1 MIPTPQGNGTT
12 DKGKAGKD
20 PIYTPPPAA
29 QQLPIPLKFFGF
41 ASQPGEP
48 KKVFLSKDTDVFIAG
63 EGEIVDRRYKVMRI
77 SATSVEIQD
86 LVVSGPAAEHTA
98 DAGEPVV
105 TKCGT
110 QIRERRRRAPIAA
123 SPRPR
128 EKGYILLTLLL
139 MVALMAVL
147 AMGVIIP
154 LKYEYQRDQETEM
167 IHRGVQYSRAIQG
180 YYKKFSRY
188 PTKLEDL
195 DNTNG
200 MRYLRKHYKDPL
212 NCKNGKCADFRLL
225 HYGEPGVTL
234 GGGFSIGGGSIPGA
248 SAIGSPAG
256 QNSLGGSSSGF
267 GNSGAS
273 SFGNSGFG
281 GSGSSSS
288 GFGNS
293 GFGNSGVNSSGVF
306 SQSSG
311 SGGNSNSGFGANS
324 NSQTGS
330 DQEGTNSASGSNP
343 SQAPQTPGGQED
355 TNSGGQQLVIGGP
368 IVGVASLCKKTTIRE
383 YNHKKKYNEW
393 QFLYDPTT
401 DRGGII
407 TTPYQPALQAFTQP
421 GLNGAQP
428 AAGTNSSPFGGS
440 SGSSFGNSNGSSFGN
455 SNGSSFGQS
464 SSFGNS
470 GSSSS
475 PQQPPPNPPQ

>member
-1 MIPTPQGNGTT
+1 
-12 DKGKAGKD
+12 
-20 PIYTPPPAA
+20 
-29 QQLPIPLKFFGF
+29 
-41 ASQPGEP
+41 
-48 KKVFLSKDTDVFIAG
+48 
-63 EGEIVDRRYKVMRI
+63 
-77 SATSVEIQD
+77 
-86 LVVSGPAAEHTA
+86 
-98 DAGEPVV
+98 
-105 TKCGT
+105 
-110 QIRERRRRAPIAA
+110 
-123 SPRPR
+123 
-128 EKGYILLTLLL
+128 
-139 MVALMAVL
+139 MAVV

-154 LKYEYQRDQETEM
+154 IQAEYQREQETEM
-167 IHRGVQYSRAIQG
+167 IHRGVQYSRAIKN
-180 YYKKFSRY
+180 YYKKFQRY

-195 DNTNG
+195 DNTNN

-212 NCKNGKCADFRLL
+212 NCKNGKCQDFRLL

-248 SAIGSPAG
+248 SAVGSPAG
-256 QNSLGGSSSGF
+256 QSSFG
-267 GNSGAS
+267 GNSS
-273 SFGNSGFG
+273 SFGNSAFG

-311 SGGNSNSGFGANS
+311 SGNSNGGFGASS
-324 NSQTGS
+324 NSQTGTS
-330 DQEGTNSASGSNP
+330 QQGTDQQGSGQQGTNSASGSD
-343 SQAPQTPGGQED
+343 SSETPQGQGD
-355 TNSGGQQLVIGGP
+355 ANAGGQQLVASGP
-368 IVGVASLCKKTTIRE
+368 IVGVASLCKKNTIRE

-393 QFLYDPTT
+393 QFIYDPSL

-407 TTPYQPALQAFTQP
+407 TTPYQPGLQSLGFGTQQ

-428 AAGTNSSPFGGS
+428 AAGTSSSPFGGTNNS
-440 SGSSFGNSNGSSFGN
+440 PFGNSNGSSFGN

-475 PQQPPPNPPQ
+475 PSQPPANPPQQQ

>member
-1 MIPTPQGNGTT
+1 MS
-12 DKGKAGKD
+12 KC
-20 PIYTPPPAA
+20 AA
-29 QQLPIPLKFFGF
+29 
-41 ASQPGEP
+41 
-48 KKVFLSKDTDVFIAG
+48 
-63 EGEIVDRRYKVMRI
+63 
-77 SATSVEIQD
+77 
-86 LVVSGPAAEHTA
+86 
-98 DAGEPVV
+98 
-105 TKCGT
+105 
-110 QIRERRRRAPIAA
+110 QIRESRHRAPSA
-123 SPRPR
+123 SGRHPR
-128 EKGYILLTLLL
+128 EEGYILLTLLL
-139 MVALMAVL
+139 VLALMAVVV
-147 AMGVIIP
+147 MFGIIIP
-154 LKYEYQRDQETEM
+154 IQYEYQRDQETEM

-200 MRYLRKHYKDPL
+200 LRYLRKHYKDPL

-256 QNSLGGSSSGF
+256 QNSFGGSSSGF
-267 GNSGAS
+267 GNSGGS

-306 SQSSG
+306 AQSSG
-311 SGGNSNSGFGANS
+311 SGNSNSGFGANS
-324 NSQTGS
+324 TSQTGTG
-330 DQEGTNSASGSNP
+330 QPGTNSASGSDS
-343 SQAPQTPGGQED
+343 SQAAQTPGGQDD
-355 TNSGGQQLVIGGP
+355 TNSGSQQLVVGGP

-393 QFLYDPTT
+393 QFLYDPTA

-407 TTPYQPALQAFTQP
+407 TTPYQPGVQSLGASP

-428 AAGTNSSPFGGS
+428 AGGTNSSSFGGS
-440 SGSSFGNSNGSSFGN
+440 SGSSFGNSNGSSFGQSSGFGN
-455 SNGSSFGQS
+455 NGSS
-464 SSFGNS
+464 
-470 GSSSS
+470 S
-475 PQQPPPNPPQ
+475 PPQPPANPPQ